1 MNRITLRREA
11 STRFSMNAH
20 YPLLE
25 STVSPLSSLIVCF
38 RPLFLAFIDLHA
50 DRLFTI
56 ARCSVCVF
64 QVDRKAKKLV
74 LTELAAGVTEEDVRK
89 ATGAKYETS
98 PNLKVSFRIFTY
110 AFPLSSL
117 LTIRLSY
124 SKCSNKLF
132 SMIEGEVE
140 LASF

>member
-11 STRFSMNAH
+11 STRFSMNVH

-25 STVSPLSSLIVCF
+25 STVFPLSSLIVCLPSPPSLSFGCSADFF
-38 RPLFLAFIDLHA
+38 RI
-50 DRLFTI
+50 R
-56 ARCSVCVF
+56 RCVVCVF

-98 PNLKVSFRIFTY
+98 PDLKVSFRI
-110 AFPLSSL
+110 S
-117 LTIRLSY
+117 
-124 SKCSNKLF
+124 CS
-132 SMIEGEVE
+132 
-140 LASF
+140 